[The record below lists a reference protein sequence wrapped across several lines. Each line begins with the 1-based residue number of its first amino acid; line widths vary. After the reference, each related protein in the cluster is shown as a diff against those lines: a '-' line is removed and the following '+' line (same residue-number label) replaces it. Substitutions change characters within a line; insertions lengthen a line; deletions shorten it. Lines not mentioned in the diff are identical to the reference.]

1 MQGVAMNLDEQAINA
16 VKEYFE
22 SITQNAVDA
31 VYESVDS
38 DTTFAEFMEAVNQKV
53 NQLSSELVDSKY
65 SLTALI
71 ACSSKFMFY
80 FLRNSNPSRPPL
92 YRGGVDSPP
101 VKGEAEGV
109 IFHQP
114 FPTSNSHSVSYPHPH

>member
-1 MQGVAMNLDEQAINA
+1 MNLDEQAINA

-53 NQLSSELVDSKY
+53 NQLSSELVASEVLNMSAKTIENYNAGTGMD
-65 SLTALI
+65 
-71 ACSSKFMFY
+71 
-80 FLRNSNPSRPPL
+80 
-92 YRGGVDSPP
+92 VDD
-101 VKGEAEGV
+101 VQEIIDRDGEADLDEEDDEDEG
-109 IFHQP
+109 IRF
-114 FPTSNSHSVSYPHPH
+114 